1 MTRKEE
7 IRKAS
12 IDYQMSKMPMAIG
25 GDAFTDMIESANVNP
40 SFIAGAEWADKQFL
54 LELRTILYTS
64 NVNDRIYDLIQKYD
78 GRDETV

>member
-25 GDAFTDMIESANVNP
+25 GDAFADMIESANVNQ

-78 GRDETV
+78 GQDEKV